1 MPRELKK
8 HSMAEPAII
17 RMPENINRQWVE
29 RTKLS
34 RIQRENDLT
43 LDFSATTTI
52 DSAGFGFIRALHLQ
66 YGNRGKK
73 LLLSN
78 LSADH
83 LTTLQQFSS
92 QPRNEHPPKGA
103 SLFFSTG
110 DAMVHMY
117 NQVLEALSVLVE
129 MLYWGTVGMFRKQDF
144 KRGALGEQ
152 MYQLGFK
159 AVGIVA
165 LLSFLIGVVLSLQ
178 TAMQL
183 RTFGAG
189 IFLAPLI
196 GITMVREM
204 GPLLTAIILAGR
216 TGSATTAEIATMGVS
231 EEIDA
236 LRTMGI
242 NPVQFVIVPKFWA
255 ITFTMPLLSIIA
267 TTAGILGGYVI
278 AITYLDLAPSL
289 FFGELIK
296 NLRFEDFTAGFIKSV
311 AFSWL
316 IIWIGSF
323 YGLRVHGGAEA
334 VGKETTESVV
344 TGIFIIIIADAIFS
358 FIL

>member
-8 HSMAEPAII
+8 HTVAEPAII
-17 RMPENINRQWVE
+17 RMPENVNRQWVE

-34 RIQRENDLT
+34 RTQCENDLT
-43 LDFSATTTI
+43 LDFTLTTII
-52 DSAGFGFIRALHLQ
+52 DSAGFGFIRTLHQ
-66 YGNRGKK
+66 SHSKCGKK

-83 LTTLQQFSS
+83 FSTLQQFSS
-92 QPRNEHPPKGA
+92 LPRNESPLKEA

-110 DAMVHMY
+110 DVMVRIY
-117 NQVLEALSVLVE
+117 NQMLEALSVLVE
-129 MLYWGTVGMFRKQDF
+129 MLYWGTVGMLRKQDF

-159 AVGIVA
+159 AVGIVG

-196 GITMVREM
+196 GIMMVREM

-242 NPVQFVIVPKFWA
+242 NPVQFIIVPKFWA
-255 ITFTMPLLSIIA
+255 ATLTMPLLSIFA
-267 TTAGILGGYVI
+267 TTTGILGGYFI

-289 FFGELIK
+289 FFGELTK
-296 NLRFEDFTAGFIKSV
+296 HLHLGDFTAGFIKSV
-311 AFSWL
+311 VFSWL